1 MRAHCRWLCALVLTL
16 GLTSSVSAQD
26 RREVELN
33 GACAEL
39 AGSLVQA
46 VAAQDVECWSSSRAP
61 CEGVGRVELVIRTGR
76 RPVALRVIEV
86 AVEVEGVWREAVDL
100 HLSLGSAPVTR
111 PPRAPIA
118 RVPRRASDRLSVF
131 FTLIPAPALH
141 SGAGVRTRVTIEIGG
156 RRATLYA
163 LSSAVTESPDP
174 EL

>member
-1 MRAHCRWLCALVLTL
+1 MRARCRWLCALVLTL
-16 GLTSSVSAQD
+16 GLASSVSAQD
-26 RREVELN
+26 RREVALN
-33 GACAEL
+33 GAR
-39 AGSLVQA
+39 

-76 RPVALRVIEV
+76 RPVALRVIGVE
-86 AVEVEGVWREAVDL
+86 VEVEGVWREAVDL
-100 HLSLGSAPVTR
+100 HLSLGSGPVTR

-131 FTLIPAPALH
+131 FTLIPAPGLH